1 MAHKISISIG
11 ISTFILLLLSCGPS
25 KQELAQGKLNRA
37 EVFLATGDTASCLLH
52 LDSIARIYPECKSEI
67 AKATTI
73 SSAIYTSQLIKER
86 QNLESA
92 NTLIGSYLKEFKT
105 EKGEFE
111 RYTNYIPN
119 RQVFDK
125 SWSRSY
131 IQVSLNEKGDL
142 TLASNYYG
150 EQWLSHTSFRIVTEL
165 FTVKTDSVPLGTIN
179 NHRSDFGE
187 SKWEKV
193 TYRGEQAEEVIKAIA
208 LNADKKVKAVFK
220 GEGSSTYIMWL
231 EDYDKEAIKAA
242 YNLSKGFKI
251 KKASEQKIPE
261 LEKKIKS

>member
-1 MAHKISISIG
+1 MKYPVSISISML
-11 ISTFILLLLSCGPS
+11 TVMLLLLSCGPS
-25 KQELAQGKLNRA
+25 RQELAQDKLNKA
-37 EVFLATGDTASCLLH
+37 EVFLAKGDTITCLAH
-52 LDSIARIYPECKSEI
+52 LDSLARLFPECQSEI
-67 AKATTI
+67 TKATTI
-73 SSAIYTSQLIKER
+73 SSAIYTSQLIRER

-92 NTLIGSYLKEFKT
+92 NTLISSYLKDFKP

-125 SWSRSY
+125 SWSRSF

-150 EQWLSHTSFRIVTEL
+150 EQWLNHTSFRIVTEL
-165 FTVKTDSVPLGTIN
+165 LTVKTDSVPLETIN

-193 TYRGEQAEEVIKAIA
+193 TYRGDQAEEVIKTIA

-220 GEGSSTYIMWL
+220 GNGSSTYIMWL

-242 YNLSKGFKI
+242 YNLSKG
-251 KKASEQKIPE
+251 SNPE
-261 LEKKIKS
+261 